1 MQKKWLQSNLVVR
14 QVADVVNECDM
25 TFQDFLNQ
33 VESHEVALERRTE
46 LDEIIKDIELEND
59 GLQLTF
65 ICTHNSRRSQFTQVW
80 AQVFAT
86 YLGLDNVSCF
96 SGGTEET
103 RVYKSVISTISEQ
116 GLSVSQIGEESDNP
130 KFKVLLEEY
139 PESELTLFSK
149 CFDDEY
155 NPSSNFYALMTC
167 DHAYEACPFVPGA
180 LKRISLQY
188 TDPKFS
194 DGSEQEESVYYNT
207 SLNIAA
213 EMHYLIKGLKQ
224 K

>member
-1 MQKKWLQSNLVVR
+1 
-14 QVADVVNECDM
+14 M
-25 TFQDFLNQ
+25 TFQDFLSQ
-33 VESHEVALERRTE
+33 VESYEVALDRRTE
-46 LDEIIKDIELEND
+46 LDEIIKDIELGND
-59 GLQLTF
+59 SFQLTF

-80 AQVFAT
+80 AQVFAA
-86 YLGLDNVSCF
+86 YLDLDNVSCF
-96 SGGTEET
+96 SGGTEVT
-103 RVYKSVISTISEQ
+103 RVYKSVLSTIKKQ
-116 GLSVSQIGEESDNP
+116 GLSVSQIGEDADNP
-130 KFKVLLEEY
+130 KIKVLLEEY
-139 PESELTLFSK
+139 PNSELTLFSK
-149 CFDDEY
+149 CFDDKF

-194 DGSEQEESVYYNT
+194 DGSEQEASVYYDT

-213 EMHYLIKGLKQ
+213 EMYYLINGLKQ